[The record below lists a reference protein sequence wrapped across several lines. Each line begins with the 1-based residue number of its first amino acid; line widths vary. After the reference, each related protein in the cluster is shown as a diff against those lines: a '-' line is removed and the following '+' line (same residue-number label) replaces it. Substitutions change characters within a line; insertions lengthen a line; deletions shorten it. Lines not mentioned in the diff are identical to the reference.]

1 LINKGKIVF
10 CRGGSQILAR
20 GWRIKEAIK
29 EQGREVNKG
38 KSKRHQRRRARD
50 AALAN

>member
-29 EQGREVNKG
+29 EQAGRSIRE
-38 KSKRHQRRRARD
+38 RANGISEEER
-50 AALAN
+50 AMPH